1 MTDCFSLQEANTC
14 TGNNMAQDPNANK
27 DGAAEVPL
35 VKFHTGIS
43 MPQLGF
49 GTYRL
54 EGDSG
59 RKAIE
64 HALKT
69 GYRHLDSAIFYD
81 NEEELGKAI
90 KNSKIPRRD
99 LFITSKLWGN
109 HHNKHGATNAV
120 KSSLKKM
127 GTSYIDLYLIHSPI
141 GGKNIETYQTLIDFQ
156 KQGKIKSVG

>member
-1 MTDCFSLQEANTC
+1 
-14 TGNNMAQDPNANK
+14 MAQDPNANK
-27 DGAAEVPL
+27 DAAVEVPS
-35 VKFHTGIS
+35 VKFHTGIT

-49 GTYRL
+49 GTYKL

-64 HALKT
+64 HALTT

-90 KNSKIPRRD
+90 KNSKIPRRN

-109 HHNKHGATNAV
+109 QHGKHGTTSAV
-120 KSSLKKM
+120 KSSLRKI
-127 GTSYIDLYLIHSPI
+127 GSSYIDLYLIHSPI
-141 GGKNIETYQTLIDFQ
+141 GGKNIETYKTLLDFQ
-156 KQGKIKSVG
+156 KQGKIKSVGK